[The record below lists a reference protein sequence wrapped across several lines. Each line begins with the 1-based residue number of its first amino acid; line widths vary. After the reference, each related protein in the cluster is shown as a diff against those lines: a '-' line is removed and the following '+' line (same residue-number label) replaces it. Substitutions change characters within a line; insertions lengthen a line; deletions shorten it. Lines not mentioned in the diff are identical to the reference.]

1 MQANKLNFSLSR
13 SKVCAL
19 FFVPLFS
26 MQTLTS
32 QALSANKA
40 AERWYE
46 IEVILFSQLGD
57 KTLNNESFPAQEQ
70 QPTALPK
77 YRRIV
82 DLLTPH
88 IYPNTSILKLQL
100 PQCGDY
106 AKAKTLVELASI
118 PPAYFSEKSL
128 EQINQTI
135 FDDDLTQDGAFEDL
149 TNDGLNEGALTEN
162 PLIEDD
168 LDEDK
173 LNNDLLANA
182 ESKTLSTDVITPEE
196 FIPSLTLEERE
207 LISQAELEFSALK
220 FNYGNQLPIDQICV
234 LPPKFDKV
242 FDGKFSV
249 NLRGSIDGNE
259 DLTSDKP
266 YLISKDSLQM
276 SDIVKKLRLSRNFR
290 PLLHLGWRQAP
301 KDRNK
306 ASAFRI
312 FSGESLAFDYKK
324 SQLNYQTLIQ
334 QAELNETLAKKA
346 LDERFVDGQGI
357 EQSSKQN
364 NFDNTFD
371 NENSLT
377 TTQLT
382 TEQILQQRINEILAN
397 VDKISAANESQIVT
411 QLDDNSLSINI
422 SGEQVSKLALQ
433 PTKPI
438 EPIQPWSLDG
448 LLRVH
453 LNRYLYITADFNFL
467 SSTAAEKNASTVD
480 SNESVFKSIRFNQN
494 RRVISGEIHYF
505 DHPYMGMIVQIRKY
519 KRPEPDVEL
528 DEAELT
534 EAEQTN

>member
-1 MQANKLNFSLSR
+1 MQAKKINLSSSR

-19 FFVPLFS
+19 FFVPFLS
-26 MQTLTS
+26 MQTLSTP
-32 QALSANKA
+32 AFSAGKA

-46 IEVILFSQLGD
+46 IEVILFSQLDD
-57 KTLNNESFPAQEQ
+57 KTLSNESFPDQEH

-88 IYPNTSILKLQL
+88 IYPDTSSLKLQL

-118 PPAYFSEKSL
+118 PPPYFTEKSL
-128 EQINQTI
+128 EQIKQTL
-135 FDDDLTQDGAFEDL
+135 FADDLTQESVF
-149 TNDGLNEGALTEN
+149 NDVDVNEEGLNEGTLTDNALS
-162 PLIEDD
+162 D
-168 LDEDK
+168 
-173 LNNDLLANA
+173 NDLLTNTEDDNFSPADLTA
-182 ESKTLSTDVITPEE
+182 EE
-196 FIPSLTLEERE
+196 FIPSLSQEQRE
-207 LISQAELEFSALK
+207 LINQAEIEFTALQ
-220 FNYGNQLPIDQICV
+220 FNFSNQLPIDQICV
-234 LPPKFDKV
+234 LPAKFDQV

-259 DLTSDKP
+259 DLSSDKP

-276 SDIVKKLRLSRNFR
+276 SDIVKKLKLSRNFR

-312 FSGESLAFDYKK
+312 FSGENLAFDYQKA
-324 SQLNYQTLIQ
+324 QLDYQALTQQALIQ
-334 QAELNETLAKKA
+334 QAELDEAQAKKA
-346 LDERFVDGQGI
+346 LDEKLID
-357 EQSSKQN
+357 EES
-364 NFDNTFD
+364 NFDI
-371 NENSLT
+371 NSDSI
-377 TTQLT
+377 TQPIN
-382 TEQILQQRINEILAN
+382 TEQILQQRINDILAN
-397 VDKISAANESQIVT
+397 VDNISAANESQIVA
-411 QLDDNSLSINI
+411 QLNDDSLKIKLSADQA
-422 SGEQVSKLALQ
+422 STLALQ

-467 SSTAAEKNASTVD
+467 TSTPVDQKTSTELD
-480 SNESVFKSIRFNQN
+480 QQPIFKSIRFNQN

-519 KRPEPDVEL
+519 KRPEPDVDL
-528 DEAELT
+528 KDAEVET
-534 EAEQTN
+534 TIN